1 MKPIKLDKISK
12 SCCAFLSNCQ
22 IVGCCLYLNK
32 ANQIRN
38 KYIWLLLCVSV
49 GRPYQIVKLW
59 GIAYICTRLI
69 KLEANI
75 SDYCCASQSG
85 VHPARGDRLSYRS
98 LVLLWGQ
105 ICNSINQLD
114 VSLFGETDK
123 SGNLTRLAF
132 FTFLLY
138 KHLFNTIICYKTH
151 SSIHEI
157 DM

>member
-1 MKPIKLDKISK
+1 MR
-12 SCCAFLSNCQ
+12 SC
-22 IVGCCLYLNK
+22 
-32 ANQIRN
+32 
-38 KYIWLLLCVSV
+38 
-49 GRPYQIVKLW
+49 QIVKLW
-59 GIAYICTRLI
+59 GVAYIWTRLI
-69 KLEANI
+69 KLETNI

-85 VHPARGDRLSYRS
+85 VHPARVDRLSYRS
-98 LVLLWGQ
+98 LVLLRGQICHSLRSYHNMSPPDPWKWKWSNGVGKTANFTDFRLSYRSLVLLRGQ

-138 KHLFNTIICYKTH
+138 KHLIQHNNLLQNPF
-151 SSIHEI
+151 HEI